1 MTMFNRINKPM
12 AAAIALSLGISLAGC
27 SGSDSAERGL
37 VSVNQPVVERTSYML
52 DLQTGSG
59 GLSLAEQRKLVEWF
73 EVMDLRYGDRIAIDD
88 PLGSN
93 ATRSAVAEVA
103 SRHGLLLSDGAP
115 VTEGYVDPGTARVVV
130 TRATAY
136 VPNCPNWS
144 DRTAQNYDNSSWS
157 GYGCAVNGNLAAMIA
172 DPEHLLRGATGT
184 GETVVM
190 SSTKAISS
198 YRKNAPSGESGLKEN
213 ATGGN

>member
-1 MTMFNRINKPM
+1 MFNRINKPM
-12 AAAIALSLGISLAGC
+12 VIAIALSLAGC
-27 SGSDSAERGL
+27 SGSESAERGL
-37 VSVNQPVVERTSYML
+37 VSVNQPVVERTSYTL

-93 ATRSAVAEVA
+93 ATRSAVAAVA
-103 SRHGLLLSDGAP
+103 SRHGLLLSEGAP

-130 TRATAY
+130 TRATAH

-157 GYGCAVNGNLAAMIA
+157 GYGCATNGNLAAMVA
-172 DPEHLLRGATGT
+172 DPEHLLHGATGT

-190 SSTKAISS
+190 SNSKAITS
-198 YRKNAPSGESGLKEN
+198 YRNKAPSGEGGLKTN